1 MTSSDFQNWKLDPV
15 TRAFYEACTIRVE
28 DAKDILAAS
37 AGLDSVQD
45 NFNRGFI
52 AAYLEMQD
60 FHVDD
65 LEGAE

>member
-1 MTSSDFQNWKLDPV
+1 MTSSDFRNWQLDHV
-15 TRAFYEACTIRVE
+15 THAFYDACNMRIA
-28 DAKDILAAS
+28 DAKDLLATS

-45 NFNRGFI
+45 NFTRGFI